1 MKGAKAVNL
10 VSRIV
15 RIIGIVLIV
24 ISLVLFL
31 YAVINTGSRWGE
43 LSADMDSFDVKTN
56 IFDRLRFDDQL
67 FTSMSNTVRKN
78 VELELGLN
86 DTPTPQQQE
95 ALDAEVSPQ
104 FDEYYQRAKDGLTA
118 HYANETEEVR
128 AWFANE
134 FDTAAFIQEN
144 SNIELILQSHEIAE
158 ILEYLKELYVPKK
171 VTMAKPEQATELDK
185 AYKDYRSTHGKDAG
199 SRFEFYS
206 TIKLLVDAE
215 IESGTYSKNKTT
227 AQWWNASVTKDDF
240 DARYQEALAQ
250 VRLQESRE
258 GDDNFIVQLMDLAQ
272 RKENGETVEYNS
284 LLDDVYN
291 EVLAL
296 DPSVDYGDPHIFFL
310 AAKELT
316 QSILPQPQ
324 EEETEAE
331 PSVMLDGTAPEEAPG
346 AEGENAGEEAPA
358 EGEASETEEATEEEE
373 EWFADSDSE
382 EEEFLD
388 EDDLDPNRF
397 DGSYVSIRDK
407 MKALRAEEDK
417 NNPDARE
424 TIFVE
429 TVVKDARDRASIGSL
444 VVTFWALVA
453 KYVYIFLAG
462 LALVILAA
470 IARKL
475 MQRVLLSRKD
485 DKVDGTD
492 RRAADAEGAAPEQPE
507 AFGDDVLLRV
517 SHLKQYFR
525 SGNYVN
531 KAVDD
536 ISFYV
541 KKGEVF
547 GLVGESGCG
556 KTTTGRTI
564 INLYDPTEGDVYFE
578 GLRISSNLNG
588 LPVLKKSL
596 HNDANLAIMAEEAAL
611 KEAIAAH
618 PDEEAKLKAA
628 FKQKCK
634 EIRSDLKVKTSNA
647 STNALISF
655 VEKGKAI
662 NRYRARRQEELTAQ
676 FEADQAGLSGEALEK
691 RKADYKRDMKVASKD
706 NIMSK
711 MQMIFQDPIASI
723 NPRMT
728 VREIIAEGLIIQGVK
743 DKEYINERVNEM
755 LELVGL
761 VREHADRYPHEFSG
775 GQRQRIGIARAIIMN
790 PDLIIADE
798 PISALDVS
806 IQAQVINLLNDLRNR
821 MGLTIMFIAHNLSV
835 VKYFS
840 DRIAVMYYGKI
851 VEMTTSDEL
860 FAHPLHPYTKSLLSA
875 IPYPDP
881 HYEKARK
888 RIEYNPAKAH
898 DYSVDKPRL
907 REITPGHY
915 IYCNEAEFAQYL
927 KELGL

>member
-10 VSRIV
+10 ISRIV
-15 RIIGIVLIV
+15 RIIGIVLILV
-24 ISLVLFL
+24 ALVLFL
-31 YAVINTGSRWGE
+31 YAVINTGGRWGE
-43 LSADMDSFDVKTN
+43 LSADMESFDVKTN
-56 IFDRLRFDDQL
+56 IFDRIRFDDQL
-67 FTSMSNTVRKN
+67 FTSMSNAVRKN
-78 VELELGLN
+78 AELKIGL
-86 DTPTPQQQE
+86 TEAPTPQQQI
-95 ALDAEVSPQ
+95 ALSTVVAPQ
-104 FDEYYQRAKDGLTA
+104 FDGYYQRARDGLAA
-118 HYANETEEVR
+118 HYANESEEVR
-128 AWFANE
+128 QWFAKE
-134 FDTAAFIQEN
+134 FDAAAFVEEN
-144 SNIELILQSHEIAE
+144 SNIELILQNHEISE
-158 ILEYLKELYVPKK
+158 ILDYLKELYTPKK
-171 VTMAKPEQATELDK
+171 AAMAKPDQKPELDK
-185 AYKDYRSTHGKDAG
+185 AYQSYREANGKNAG
-199 SRFEFYS
+199 SRYEFYAVV
-206 TIKLLVDAE
+206 KMLVDQA
-215 IESGTYSKNKTT
+215 ISDGAYSKNKTA
-227 AQWWNASVTKDDF
+227 AQWWKDASASEGF
-240 DARYQEALAQ
+240 DTRYQYALAK
-250 VRLQESRE
+250 VREQEARE
-258 GDDNFIVQLMDLAQ
+258 GDDNFIVRLMDLAQ
-272 RKENGETVEYNS
+272 RQIGGEQVDYS
-284 LLDDVYN
+284 ALLSQTYA
-291 EVLAL
+291 EVLGI
-296 DPSVDYGDPHIFFL
+296 DPSVDYGDDHIFL
-310 AAKELT
+310 MAAKELT
-316 QSILPQPQ
+316 LSIMPQPQ
-324 EEETEAE
+324 EETEEAPAAAPE
-331 PSVMLDGTAPEEAPG
+331 NANPEEAPT
-346 AEGENAGEEAPA
+346 AEGGEAGAGEAPA
-358 EGEASETEEATEEEE
+358 EEPEAEEPAEE
-373 EWFADSDSE
+373 EWIEDE
-382 EEEFLD
+382 EDFIDAE
-388 EDDLDPNRF
+388 DLDPNRF

-407 MKALRAEEDK
+407 MKALRENELK
-417 NNPDARE
+417 NSPEARE
-424 TIFVE
+424 AVFVN
-429 TVVKDARDRASIGSL
+429 TVVKDSRDRASIGTL
-444 VVTFWALVA
+444 VANFWAVVA
-453 KYVYIFLAG
+453 KYVPIFLIG
-462 LALVILAA
+462 LALVILAV

-485 DKVDGTD
+485 DSLDGTD
-492 RRAADAEGAAPEQPE
+492 RKALAAEEAAPEQPE

-525 SGNYVN
+525 SGSYVN

-596 HNDANLAIMAEEAAL
+596 QNDANQAIAAEKAAM

-618 PDEEAKLKAA
+618 PEEAAQRKAA
-628 FKQKCK
+628 FAKKCS
-634 EIRSDLKVKTSNA
+634 EIRSDLKVKISNA

-676 FEADQAGLSGEALEK
+676 FEADRAGLTGEALE
-691 RKADYKRDMKVASKD
+691 RRTAEYKRDMKVARKD

-806 IQAQVINLLNDLRNR
+806 IQAQVINLLNDLRDR

-881 HYEKARK
+881 HYEKARQ

-915 IYCNEAEFAQYL
+915 IHCNDAEFARYL
-927 KELGL
+927 EELKK